1 MRLCFLRNTRPMNVH
16 NFVEKSYAM
25 KKLKIEPVGVT
36 SRHNAEAGCFGE
48 CTSLVNMRE
57 RNRALEVV
65 GEWRT
70 MTDNSDEP
78 LRDADD
84 VKAVYTVGDFVV
96 ADTDTGY
103 RYYRQKDGNCKLLDF
118 AEIAP
123 QMIVKAVNKT
133 SLTATVPGI
142 SFDEPYTR
150 WNVLAETDRLAMQ
163 SAVRGAMGEL
173 RSRAS
178 RAGAY
183 VQPVA
188 VRYGVRLW
196 DDSLAWVSAP
206 VVVGCGVQMTGRISA
221 TLDGELA
228 GCGES
233 VITASAYNVGVM
245 PVKSPG
251 VDWLPLIKAVD
262 VMVSEELNPFAD
274 ELVTCRCET
283 SQSGG
288 VARYL
293 TSALV
298 QKERLVAAASVVNPD
313 KWRVLASITDVEA
326 FFADGDTRQLLR
338 SGLFTATVG
347 RDVVRSVT
355 ETINHERF
363 AEAGVSV
370 GGRLYSG
377 GGRKVMRHAW
387 QSVQSWG
394 GDVTDL
400 PCEVIVT
407 AHIHTGEGEAVKCDH
422 ESHAYTPTA
431 MNALVAYPDARAKSL
446 TIKVLSDDV
455 ITEWNGE
462 LAGTDEQGFA
472 YFLNTDF
479 EENAMMPAYSF
490 YMLTEQNTA
499 EDVPS
504 LLTVS
509 RVGNPF
515 VTAQR
520 RTVGQGEI
528 VALSGVAKSLYS
540 TVFGRYPVYAFTTDG
555 IFAVSYKEK
564 GDYSDAQR
572 VSRMRVGENRAMTQ
586 ADGKV
591 FFVSEHDEVCV
602 LAGKDVTVM
611 AKLPDVAQLA
621 WMEREKELLVRYS
634 DNSVEVLMPSG
645 RRYGRTAGL
654 SRVRADFYDAVADD
668 LTGNRVNL
676 NDESDAV
683 VPIAFETYSIAMKT
697 DELTAPMLM
706 TVNASGDFDNVKV
719 ELRGSEGVGCESRV
733 LAEIVLDGSCC
744 HPQTTRIYA
753 PPCRL
758 VTLRV
763 EGMARRGA
771 MLRNVVLTYK

>member
-1 MRLCFLRNTRPMNVH
+1 
-16 NFVEKSYAM
+16 M

-36 SRHNAEAGCFGE
+36 VRPNAEAANFGE
-48 CTSLVNMRE
+48 CVAMVNMRE
-57 RNRALEVV
+57 RNHALEVV

-70 MTDNSDEP
+70 LTDSIDDESLQLLN
-78 LRDADD
+78 LRDDED

-96 ADTDTGY
+96 VDTAKGY
-103 RYYRQKDGNCKLLDF
+103 RYYRHKAGSYMLLDF

-123 QMIVKAVNKT
+123 QMIIKAVNKT
-133 SLTATVPGI
+133 SLTTTVPGI
-142 SFDEPYTR
+142 TFDEPYSR
-150 WNVLAETDRLAMQ
+150 WNVLAESDRLAMQ
-163 SAVRGAMGEL
+163 SAVKGAVGEL
-173 RSRAS
+173 KSRAS

-196 DDSLAWVSAP
+196 DDSLVWVSAP
-206 VVVGCGVQMTGRISA
+206 VVVGCGVQMTERISA
-221 TLDGELA
+221 TVADDLS

-233 VITASAYNVGVM
+233 VLTALAYNVGVM

-251 VDWLPLIKAVD
+251 GDWLPLIKAVD

-274 ELVTCRCET
+274 GMVTCRCET

-288 VARYL
+288 VVRYL

-298 QKERLVAAASVVNPD
+298 QKERLVAAASIVNPD

-326 FFADGDTRQLLR
+326 FFAGVDTRPLLR
-338 SGLFTATVG
+338 SGLFTSSVG
-347 RDVVRSVT
+347 SDEVRSVT
-355 ETINHERF
+355 ETINHERV

-394 GDVTDL
+394 GDVTDR

-407 AHIHTGEGEAVKCDH
+407 AHIHTGEGEAVKCDR
-422 ESHAYTPTA
+422 ESHVCTPTA
-431 MNALVAYPDARAKSL
+431 MNALVAYPDARAVSL

-455 ITEWNGE
+455 ITEWNGK
-462 LAGTDEQGFA
+462 LVGTDEQGFA
-472 YFLNTDF
+472 YFLNQDF
-479 EENAMMPAYSF
+479 GENAMSPAYSF
-490 YMLTEQNTA
+490 YMLTEQNIA

-509 RVGNPF
+509 RVANPL
-515 VTAQR
+515 VTEQR

-564 GDYSDAQR
+564 GDCGDAQR
-572 VSRMRVGENRAMTQ
+572 VSCMRMGKSRAMAQ

-591 FFVSEHDEVCV
+591 FFVSDRDEVCALV
-602 LAGKDVTVM
+602 GKDVTVL
-611 AKLPDVAQLA
+611 AELRDVAQLA
-621 WMEREKELLVRYS
+621 WVNREKELLVRHY
-634 DNSVEVLMPSG
+634 DNSVEVLMLSG
-645 RRYGRTAGL
+645 RRYGRTAGV
-654 SRVRADFYDAVADD
+654 SRVSSDVYDAVADD
-668 LTGNRVNL
+668 LTGNRVNVS
-676 NDESDAV
+676 DESDGA
-683 VPIAFETYSIAMKT
+683 VPIAFETYPIAVKV
-697 DELTAPMLM
+697 DELIAPMLM

-719 ELRGSEGVGCESRV
+719 ELHGSEGVGCESRV

-763 EGMARRGA
+763 DGMARRGS
-771 MLRNVVLTYK
+771 MFRNVVLTYK